1 MYGISMVGS
10 DICGFS
16 GDTTEELCIRK
27 FQKKIIKIL
36 YKLKLEKFKNFK
48 VGCR

>member
-16 GDTTEELCIRK
+16 GDTTEELCVRK
-27 FQKKIIKIL
+27 FYL
-36 YKLKLEKFKNFK
+36 NL
-48 VGCR
+48 